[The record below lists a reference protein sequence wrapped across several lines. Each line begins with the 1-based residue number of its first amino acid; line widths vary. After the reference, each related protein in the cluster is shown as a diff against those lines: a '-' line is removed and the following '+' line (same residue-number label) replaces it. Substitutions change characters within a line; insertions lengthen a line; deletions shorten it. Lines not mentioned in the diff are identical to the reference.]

1 MLTELR
7 LWDYKGWEGGQ
18 AVRLAPLT
26 LFYGWNGTGKTALL
40 HAMCRKSAG
49 PKPKMLQ
56 RRLRRGDRELEQI
69 LGRWLADMGI
79 VDDFSVAESETEPGV
94 FALRVKVRGS
104 EGYVPVQQAGAGAQ
118 RALLVL
124 VRVFCRMTRAPIH
137 LDHPETYLQ
146 PLAESVLG
154 DALLAAVK
162 RRGTQLFVETHS
174 ERLLRRVQRRVA
186 EGKITKDD
194 VAVYF
199 VDDCDGRPGLYEL
212 VIDEYGSIA
221 HWPRDFFGD
230 EMSDI
235 IAMTQAAE
243 RRRSRK
249 QAINANA
256 SAALLLAEND

>member
-1 MLTELR
+1 LLTELR
-7 LWDYKGWEGGQ
+7 LWDYQGWEGGQ

-26 LFYGWNGTGKTALL
+26 LFYGWNGTGKTALIQS
-40 HAMCRKSAG
+40 MCHKGAG
-49 PKPKMLQ
+49 PKPRMLQ
-56 RRLRRGDRELEQI
+56 RRLRRGDRELESL
-69 LGRWLADMGI
+69 LGRWLTTMGI
-79 VDDFSVAESETEPGV
+79 VDDFSVAESEFDAGS
-94 FALRVKVRGS
+94 FGLRVKVRGT
-104 EGYVPVQQAGAGAQ
+104 EAYVPVHQAGAGAQ

-137 LDHPETYLQ
+137 LDYPETYLQ

-162 RRGTQLFVETHS
+162 RRGTQLLVETHS
-174 ERLLRRVQRRVA
+174 ERLLRRIQRRIA
-186 EGKITKDD
+186 EGKITNDD

-221 HWPRDFFGD
+221 HWPRDFFGE

-235 IAMTQAAE
+235 VAMTQAAE

-249 QAINANA
+249 QANSEA
-256 SAALLLAEND
+256 SAALPLT

>member
-40 HAMCRKSAG
+40 QAMCRKGAG
-49 PKPKMLQ
+49 AKPRMLQ

-79 VDDFSVAESETEPGV
+79 VDDFSVVESETEPGA
-94 FALRVKVRGS
+94 FGLRVKVRGS

-154 DALLAAVK
+154 DALLTAVR

-174 ERLLRRVQRRVA
+174 ERLLRRIQRRVA
-186 EGKITKDD
+186 EGKIAKDD

-212 VIDEYGSIA
+212 VIDEYGNIA

-243 RRRSRK
+243 KRRSRK
-249 QAINANA
+249 QAIDAGA
-256 SAALLLAEND
+256 SAALLLAESD

>member
-7 LWDYKGWEGGQ
+7 LWDYQGWEGGQ

-26 LFYGWNGTGKTALL
+26 LFYGWNGSGKTALIQSV
-40 HAMCRKSAG
+40 CRKGAG
-49 PKPKMLQ
+49 PKPRMLQ
-56 RRLRRGDRELEQI
+56 RRLRRGDRELESL
-69 LGRWLADMGI
+69 LGRWLSTMGI
-79 VDDFSVAESETEPGV
+79 VDDFSVTESESDAGS
-94 FALRVKVRGS
+94 FGLRVKVRGT
-104 EGYVPVQQAGAGAQ
+104 EAYVPVQQAGTGTQ

-137 LDHPETYLQ
+137 LDYPETCLQ

-154 DALLAAVK
+154 DVLLAAVK
-162 RRGTQLFVETHS
+162 RRGTQLLVETHC
-174 ERLLRRVQRRVA
+174 ERLLRRIQRRVA
-186 EGKITKDD
+186 EGKVTNDD

-212 VIDEYGSIA
+212 AIDEYGNIA
-221 HWPRDFFGD
+221 HWPRDFFGE
-230 EMSDI
+230 EMNDI

-249 QAINANA
+249 QAHEAA
-256 SAALLLAEND
+256 SAAAPLT